1 VPGYETAALFG
12 TEYRHVHHRAAA
24 LYDRA
29 AAHAPGNIVVIDR
42 RQLDT
47 SGAISLMQTQITES
61 NRHSCAD
68 YAESAVFSY

>member
-1 VPGYETAALFG
+1 
-12 TEYRHVHHRAAA
+12 
-24 LYDRA
+24 
-29 AAHAPGNIVVIDR
+29 VVIDR

-61 NRHSCAD
+61 NRHSRAD